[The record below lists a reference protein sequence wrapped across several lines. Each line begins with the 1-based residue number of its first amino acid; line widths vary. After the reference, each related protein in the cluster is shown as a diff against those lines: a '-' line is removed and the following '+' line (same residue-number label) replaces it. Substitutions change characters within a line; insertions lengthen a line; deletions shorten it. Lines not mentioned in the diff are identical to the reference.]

1 MSKRMLFIFSLI
13 TVLLLA
19 ACSSGGKDNSTIP
32 TSSSGTSPDGNSM
45 KVTLAG
51 GSAGGL
57 WSSIGEGIGETIKR
71 TFPGTTF
78 TYQPGQDGANI
89 LTVSSGQAN
98 FGLISSPAAI
108 WALEGSEPYTKKFED
123 IRAVAYLQAMP
134 YNFLVSEKSGIDS
147 IEQIVEEKMPFVTSV
162 NTKDGPLEITN
173 RIVFE
178 AYGTSYEEIEKNGGS
193 IQFIAPTKVNDQIK
207 DGKMHGATSPQPT
220 PTSSILEL
228 STTEAVKLLSLNDKA
243 IKLLEEKVGAYPY
256 TISKNTYDFLT
267 EDIQTAAIDMIL
279 FSSSNVSDEMVYNV
293 VKSMHENLDYLH
305 SANKSLE
312 GITDETI
319 AKINGVPLHRG
330 AEKYYKEI
338 GIIK

>member
-1 MSKRMLFIFSLI
+1 MNLKKTIFTFVMMLM
-13 TVLLLA
+13 LLLS
-19 ACSSGGKDNSTIP
+19 ACSSENST
-32 TSSSGTSPDGNSM
+32 TSGDSSGDTPAAASQ
-45 KVTLAG
+45 KITLAG

-57 WSSIGEGIGETIKR
+57 WSSIGESIGETVKR

-89 LTVSSGQAN
+89 ITVSSGQAN
-98 FGLISSPAAI
+98 FGLVSSPAAI
-108 WALEGSEPYTKKFED
+108 WALEGSEPYNKKFED
-123 IRAVAYLQAMP
+123 IRAVAYLHAMP
-134 YNFLVSEKSGIDS
+134 YNFLVSEKSGINS

-228 STTEAVKLLSLNDKA
+228 STTEPVKLLSLNDNA

-256 TISKNTYDFLT
+256 TIPKDTYDFLT
-267 EDIQTAAIDMIL
+267 EDIQTAAIDLIL
-279 FSSSNVSDEMVYNV
+279 FSSTNVSDETVYNV
-293 VKSMHENLDYLH
+293 VKSIHENLDYLY
-305 SANKSLE
+305 SANKSFE
-312 GITDETI
+312 GMTDETI
-319 AKINGVPLHRG
+319 ANTGDVPLHPG
-330 AEKYYKEI
+330 AEKYYKEA

>member
-1 MSKRMLFIFSLI
+1 MNKKILLIFSMMLMLF
-13 TVLLLA
+13 LA
-19 ACSSGGKDNSTIP
+19 ACSEENST
-32 TSSSGTSPDGNSM
+32 TSAKSSGDSSTNQ
-45 KVTLAG
+45 KITLAG

-71 TFPGTTF
+71 SFPGTTF

-89 LTVSSGQAN
+89 ITVSNGQAN

-108 WALEGSEPYTKKFED
+108 WALKGEEPYNKKFED
-123 IRAVAYLQAMP
+123 IRAVAYLQSMP
-134 YNFLVSEKSGIDS
+134 YNFLVSEKSGINS
-147 IEQIVEEKMPFVTSV
+147 IEQIVEEKIPFVTAV

-173 RIVFE
+173 KVVFE

-207 DGKMHGATSPQPT
+207 DGKMHGAASPQPI

-228 STTEAVKLLSLNDKA
+228 STTVPVKLLSLNDNA

-256 TISKNTYDFLT
+256 TIPKETYDFLT
-267 EDIQTAAIDMIL
+267 EDVQTAAIDLIL
-279 FSSSNVSDEMVYNV
+279 FSSTNVPDETVYNV
-293 VKSMHENLDYLH
+293 VKSIHKNLEYLY
-305 SANKSLE
+305 SANKSFE
-312 GITDETI
+312 GVTDETI
-319 AKINGVPLHRG
+319 ANVKDVPLHPG

>member
-1 MSKRMLFIFSLI
+1 MNKKLVFLFTMII
-13 TVLLLA
+13 MLLLT
-19 ACSSGGKDNSTIP
+19 ACSEESSTSTASENNSSEAAANQKI
-32 TSSSGTSPDGNSM
+32 
-45 KVTLAG
+45 TLAG

-89 LTVSSGQAN
+89 ITVSSGQAN

-108 WALEGSEPYTKKFED
+108 WALEGSEPYNKKFDD

-134 YNFLVSEKSGIDS
+134 YNFLVSEKSGINS
-147 IEQIVEEKMPFVTSV
+147 IEQIVEEKLPFVTAV

-173 RIVFE
+173 RVVFE

-207 DGKMHGATSPQPT
+207 DGKMQGATSPQPT

-228 STTEAVKLLSLNDKA
+228 STTEPVKLLSLNDKA

-256 TISKNTYDFLT
+256 TIPKETYDFLT
-267 EDIQTAAIDMIL
+267 EDVQTAAIDLIL
-279 FSSSNVSDEMVYNV
+279 FTSLNVPDETVYNV
-293 VKSMHENLDYLH
+293 IKSIHENLDYLYT
-305 SANKSLE
+305 ANKSFA
-312 GITDETI
+312 GVTDETI
-319 AKINGVPLHRG
+319 ANVNGVPLHPG
-330 AEKYYKEI
+330 AEKYYKEV
-338 GIIK
+338 GILK